1 MDNIFKYDVE
11 EQRIIRNVK
20 PWKLDPHCF
29 KEVKIS
35 ALARRVDENTLI
47 VMDSLRA
54 MKVQL
59 AVEPVQMCRIFAK
72 IDADGLQIDDAF
84 GHQRILLGQTFDRS
98 QFNEGHTAQAHAR
111 VIRLKRDEAVSL
123 LFNAFERTSSK
134 DCVPCGLSTAK
145 FHRLHVYENCTN
157 PTRQPAQKDGHADGA
172 RGRQVQAGQRAP
184 RTSGNAHG
192 WDLMGMEPQTKVLD
206 CVPCGLPTAKFHR
219 LHAYD
224 NCTNPTRQPAQ
235 KDGHADGAR
244 GRQVQAGQ
252 RAPRTSAFGEMIA
265 RRLADLSRFNSN
277 AAGGCVGGKQ
287 RTNAPTATGAS
298 GAVLVRGS
306 AAHFSFHF
314 VCEEPPEPSWLGEV
328 PHIFHFISLC
338 LRGASGAVLVR
349 GSAAHFSF
357 HFVCEEPPEPSW
369 SDEPQ

>member
-134 DCVPCGLSTAK
+134 DCVPCGLQPKKMVTLMERAVVK
-145 FHRLHVYENCTN
+145 FKPV
-157 PTRQPAQKDGHADGA
+157 
-172 RGRQVQAGQRAP
+172 
-184 RTSGNAHG
+184 NAHHEHQIVCLA
-192 WDLMGMEPQTKVLD
+192 DCQPPNSTDYMRMTIAQIQRVSQPKKMVTLMERAV
-206 CVPCGLPTAKFHR
+206 VKFKPVNAHHEHQH
-219 LHAYD
+219 L
-224 NCTNPTRQPAQ
+224 
-235 KDGHADGAR
+235 
-244 GRQVQAGQ
+244 
-252 RAPRTSAFGEMIA
+252 
-265 RRLADLSRFNSN
+265 RLADLSRFNSN